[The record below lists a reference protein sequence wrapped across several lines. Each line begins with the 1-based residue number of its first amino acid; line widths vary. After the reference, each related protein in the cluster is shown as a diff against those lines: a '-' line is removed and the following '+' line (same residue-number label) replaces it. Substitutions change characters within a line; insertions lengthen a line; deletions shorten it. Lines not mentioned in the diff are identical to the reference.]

1 MTDRYATIF
10 FVAGSACIVAGGL
23 VAAATTPLGLVDG
36 SWSAAYLVLVC
47 GVAQCLFGVV
57 RSELAPAPLTPI
69 GFSTEFSCWNLGNAA
84 VVAGTLI
91 NAPLVVDS
99 GGALLIVVLLM
110 QISHLRY
117 ARPGPRWALW
127 LYGLVIA
134 ILLLSIP
141 IGLMLAAIAAK

>member
-23 VAAATTPLGLVDG
+23 VAAATTPLGLHNG

-57 RSELAPAPLTPI
+57 RSRLAPAPLTRT

-84 VVAGTLI
+84 VIAGTLI

-99 GGALLIVVLLM
+99 GGALLVLVLLT
-110 QISHLRY
+110 QISHLRH
-117 ARPGPRWALW
+117 AKPGMNWALW
-127 LYGLVIA
+127 LYGTMIG

-141 IGLMLAAIAAK
+141 IGLILAVIMPK